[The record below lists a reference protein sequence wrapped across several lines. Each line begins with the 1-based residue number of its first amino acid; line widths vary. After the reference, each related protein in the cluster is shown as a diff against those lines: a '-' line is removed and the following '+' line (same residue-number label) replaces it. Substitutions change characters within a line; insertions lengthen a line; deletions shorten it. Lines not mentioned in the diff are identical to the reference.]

1 MIRPDDG
8 DFSLFYPIFPE
19 LSNKEIDTA
28 MWLYLRFLPKNIATL
43 RGIRTDSVQK
53 QLGSIMEKLQV
64 HSKVELEAVIARRVL
79 IFALCP
85 GALVKI

>member
-1 MIRPDDG
+1 MIKTDNG
-8 DFSLFYPIFPE
+8 DFSPFYPAFPE

-28 MWLYLRFLPKNIATL
+28 MWLYMRFLPKNIASL

-53 QLGSIMEKLQV
+53 QLGNIMEKLQV